1 MNDIYDLKI
10 KDSGNG
16 KKSID
21 YNSLI
26 KQYDYKLKDKE
37 AILEG
42 SLELSKETPDM
53 KIVQKAFQLIEDY
66 KTGEKET
73 SKYVVNEQTLMAR
86 ERNKKKKKPQQT
98 TVKKVVIGEKNIII
112 GAILG
117 FLFGAL
123 GLFYVSWK
131 IALGF
136 FIFTLVMIVVLPISL
151 YALPF
156 LGLGLGVFGVKKHNE
171 ALAAI

>member
-10 KDSGNG
+10 KNTNDG
-16 KKSID
+16 KESID

-26 KQYDYKLKDKE
+26 KQYDYKLRDKE

-42 SLELSKETPDM
+42 SLELSKDAPDM
-53 KIVQKAFQLIEDY
+53 KIVQKAFQLIENY

-73 SKYVVNEQTLMAR
+73 TKYIVNEQTLMAR
-86 ERNKKKKKPQQT
+86 ERNKKKNKPQQPI
-98 TVKKVVIGEKNIII
+98 VKKVILGEKNVFI
-112 GAILG
+112 GAVLG

-131 IALGF
+131 MALGF
-136 FIFTLVMIVVLPISL
+136 LVFTLVMIVILPVSL

-156 LGLGLGVFGVKKHNE
+156 LGLGLGVFGVQKHNE
-171 ALAAI
+171 ALATI

>member
-1 MNDIYDLKI
+1 MDDIYALKTDDTDNENKTI
-10 KDSGNG
+10 N
-16 KKSID
+16 

-37 AILEG
+37 VILEG
-42 SLELSKETPDM
+42 SLELSKDEPNMDL
-53 KIVQKAFQLIEDY
+53 VNKAFQLIQDY

-86 ERNKKKKKPQQT
+86 ERNKKQKKAQQT
-98 TVKKVVIGEKNIII
+98 TIRKVIVGEKNIII

-117 FLFGAL
+117 FIFGAL

-131 IALGF
+131 MALSF
-136 FIFTLVMIVVLPISL
+136 FIFTLVMIFILPLSL

-156 LGLGLGVFGVKKHNE
+156 LGLGLGIFGVHKHNE
-171 ALAAI
+171 ALVSN